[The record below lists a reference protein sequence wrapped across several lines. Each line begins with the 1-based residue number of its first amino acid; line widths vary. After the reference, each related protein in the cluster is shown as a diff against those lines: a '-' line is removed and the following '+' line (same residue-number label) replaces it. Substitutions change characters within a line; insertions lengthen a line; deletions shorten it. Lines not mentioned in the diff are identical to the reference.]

1 MSKVLFVDDNTNVL
15 NGLRRRL
22 HAACPSWTMSFAASG
37 AEALALCEQNAF
49 DVVVTDM
56 RMPGMDG
63 AELLGHVRDR
73 IPSAARIILS
83 GFSEDEAVLRTVG
96 PAHQYLAKPCDDEV
110 LIETIQHTLELRKI
124 LTAPALR
131 SLVGNIDALA
141 SPPDTYTRLVQ
152 ALENPKI
159 GNDRIAAIVSS
170 DIALTAEVLKLT
182 NSAYFS
188 LPTKMTSISHAV
200 RMIGTETLKS
210 LALFIGIFRSFESSS
225 GISGPIKN
233 LCQRSQQI
241 GISAALIGENEKL
254 DRLTC
259 QMLPSIGMLSHV
271 GSLVLYLNYPKQMEE
286 AVARIE
292 REKITIIEAEQQQF
306 GAAHPEI
313 GAYLLGLWGFP
324 EQVVQTVIYHH
335 RPFDFPHN
343 SMTGLTAIY
352 AAQLLSREVASQG
365 YDVDGDIE
373 TKIDIPYLTRVGKAD
388 RVPVWRDIVATVLKS
403 YERMDHH

>member
-1 MSKVLFVDDNTNVL
+1 MNKILFVDDNANVL

-22 HAACPSWTMSFAASG
+22 RAACPSWTMSFAASG

-63 AELLGHVRDR
+63 AELLGHVRDL
-73 IPSAARIILS
+73 IPGAARIILS
-83 GFSEDEAVLRTVG
+83 GFSEDEAILRTVG
-96 PAHQYLAKPCDDEV
+96 PAHQYLAKPCDDEI

-124 LTAPALR
+124 LTASELR
-131 SLVGNIDALA
+131 NLVGNIDALA

-152 ALENPKI
+152 ALDDPRV
-159 GNDRIAAIVSS
+159 GQDRITAIVSS

-188 LPTKMTSISHAV
+188 LPSKVTSISHAV

-210 LALFIGIFRSFESSS
+210 LALFVGIFKSFDGSIRTSQQ
-225 GISGPIKN
+225 IKN
-233 LCQRSQQI
+233 LCLRSQQI
-241 GISAALIGENEKL
+241 GVSAALIAEHEKL
-254 DRLTC
+254 DKPIC
-259 QMLPSIGMLSHV
+259 QILPAIGMLSHV
-271 GSLVLYLNYPKQMEE
+271 GSLVLYLHYSARMEE

-292 REKITIIEAEQQQF
+292 PEEITIIEAEQQEF

-324 EQVVQTVIYHH
+324 EQVVQTVAYHH
-335 RPFDFPHN
+335 RPFDFPHG

-352 AAQLLSREVASQG
+352 AAQLLSREVARQG
-365 YDVDGDIE
+365 YDVNGDIE

-388 RVPVWRDIVATVLKS
+388 CIPVWRDIVATVLKS
-403 YERMDHH
+403 YERMDH

>member
-1 MSKVLFVDDNTNVL
+1 MNKVLFVDDNTNVL

-22 HAACPSWTMSFAASG
+22 RAACPSWTTSFAASG
-37 AEALALCEQNAF
+37 AEALALCEQNSF

-63 AELLGHVRDR
+63 AELLGHVRKY
-73 IPSAARIILS
+73 IPDAARIILS
-83 GFSEDEAVLRTVG
+83 GFSEDEAILRTVG
-96 PAHQYLAKPCDDEV
+96 PAHQYLAKPCDDEL

-124 LTAPALR
+124 LTTPKLR
-131 SLVGNIDALA
+131 MLIGNIEALA

-152 ALENPKI
+152 ALEDPRV
-159 GNDRIAAIVSS
+159 GQERITAIVSS

-188 LPTKMTSISHAV
+188 LPAKVTTISHAV

-210 LALFIGIFRSFESSS
+210 LALFVGIFRTFEGSI
-225 GISGPIKN
+225 GTNLQIKN

-241 GISAALIGENEKL
+241 GVSAALIAEKEKL
-254 DRLTC
+254 DKSTC
-259 QMLPSIGMLSHV
+259 QILPAIGMLSHV
-271 GSLVLYLNYPKQMEE
+271 GSLVLYLNYSKQMEE
-286 AVARIE
+286 AVALIE

-324 EQVVQTVIYHH
+324 EQVVQTVTYHH

-343 SMTGLTAIY
+343 DMTGLTAIY
-352 AAQLLSREVASQG
+352 AAQLLSREVAKQG
-365 YDVDGDIE
+365 YDVEGDIE
-373 TKIDIPYLTRVGKAD
+373 TKIDIPYLTRIGKVD
-388 RVPVWRDIVATVLKS
+388 RIPVWRDIVATVLKS
-403 YERMDHH
+403 YERMDH